1 MDMRESLIGKPLE
14 GFGVYCR
21 KAAAEGAVLLK
32 NEQQTLPLQPGEKV
46 SVFGRCQLE
55 YYRSGTGS
63 GGAVNVEYSSNLLDG
78 LAQYPQ
84 VEVNPELVQIY
95 QDWLKEHPFDN
106 GGGGWAAE
114 PWHQKEMPITD
125 AIAEKAA
132 AFSKKAILVLGRTAG
147 EDKDNADTEG
157 SYRLTGEELTI
168 LKKVTEYFPQVIVVL
183 NVSNVID
190 MSWIDDPVYADHIT
204 GVLYVWAGGME
215 GGNATAD
222 VLCGKVSPS
231 GKLTDTIIYHIMD
244 NPAAVHFGGKFSNT
258 YVEDIYVG
266 YRYFET
272 FHPEQVQYPF
282 GFGLSYT
289 TFALSEQKL
298 TVEGKGKD
306 AVLTVSVTITNT
318 GDTYT
323 GKEVAQVYSHAPQGE
338 LGKPVKE
345 LIGFAKTKEL
355 GPGER
360 EVLAISVPAARLA
373 SYDDGGYTGH
383 KSCYVLEA
391 GAYEILVGNSVRE
404 TKTAGTWDLT
414 DLVVVEELQEA
425 LSAEEA
431 FDRIKPGVAKEDGTY
446 EVAYEPVPLKTFD
459 LEARIQEHLPPII
472 PQTGDVGIRL
482 ADVKAGKATLDAF
495 IGQLSN
501 EDMAIL
507 ARGEGMSNPNVT
519 PGTASAFGGVGENL
533 YEFGIPIACTADGPS
548 GIRMESGMKATQLPI
563 GTLLACSWNIPMMEE
578 LYVLEGQELLRNEI
592 DTLLGP
598 GINIHRC
605 PLNGRNF
612 EYFSE
617 DPFLAGQFTAAV
629 TRGIK
634 KGGSAATMKHFAA
647 NSQETY
653 RFDVNAIASERALRE
668 IYLKAFEIAVKEA
681 EASSVMTSYN
691 PINGHW
697 AASNYDLVTTIL
709 HEEWGYEGLVM
720 TDWWARMNDCTEG
733 GEAVRS
739 NTAAMIRSQNDV
751 YMVVYNN
758 GAEINAL
765 HDNTLE
771 ALETGKL
778 TVGELQRCAKNI
790 CRFILR
796 SPVMDRPMKA
806 PNPAVF
812 FPAEKE
818 APKEIKV
825 VELPADGTIVYN
837 DCDKRDPNHL
847 EMAEILKQ
855 TPVQEPPAEKVCVHI
870 PEGGIYNLVLCIVSP
885 MPDTNQCAMN
895 ISLNDEVIYTFQIGG
910 TMGRWMEQ
918 KLVKAQLEA
927 GYYTLDLEVVKP
939 VVNLGWF
946 RFQRLK

>member
-1 MDMRESLIGKPLE
+1 MCESLIGKPLE
-14 GFGVYCR
+14 GFHEYCR
-21 KAAAEGAVLLK
+21 VAAAEGAVLLK
-32 NEQQTLPLQPGEKV
+32 NEAQTLPLLAGERV

-63 GGAVNVEYSSNLLDG
+63 GGAVNVEYSSNLIDG
-78 LAQYPQ
+78 LSQYPQ
-84 VEVNPELVQIY
+84 VEINQELLQIY
-95 QDWLKEHPFDN
+95 KDWLVENPFDN

-125 AIAEKAA
+125 EIAAQAA

-147 EDKDNADTEG
+147 EDKDNADAEG
-157 SYRLTGEELTI
+157 SYRLTAEELSV
-168 LKKVTEYFPQVIVVL
+168 LKKITQYFSQVIVVL
-183 NVSNVID
+183 DVSNVID
-190 MSWIDDPVYADHIT
+190 MSWVEDPVYEGHIT
-204 GVLYVWAGGME
+204 SVIYVWAGGME
-215 GGNATAD
+215 GGNGAAD
-222 VLCGKVSPS
+222 VLCGAVSPS
-231 GKLTDTIIYHIMD
+231 GKLSDTIAYRIMD
-244 NPAAVHFGGKFSNT
+244 NPAAVNFGGKFSNT

-272 FHPEQVQYPF
+272 FHPEQVQYAF

-289 TFALSEQKL
+289 TFSMTEESLDIKGS
-298 TVEGKGKD
+298 GKE
-306 AVLTVSVTITNT
+306 AVLTVSVKVTNT
-318 GDTYT
+318 GDVYA
-323 GKEVAQVYSHAPQGE
+323 GKEVVQVYSQAPQGY

-345 LIGFAKTKEL
+345 LIGFAKTRAL
-355 GPGER
+355 APGES
-360 EVLAISVPAARLA
+360 EVVSVSVPAARLA

-391 GAYEILVGNSVRE
+391 GAYDILVGNSVKNV
-404 TKTAGTWDLT
+404 TVAGTYEVADLI
-414 DLVVVEELQEA
+414 VVEELQEA
-425 LSAEEA
+425 LPAEQA
-431 FDRIKPGVAKEDGTY
+431 FDRIKPGAAKGDGTY
-446 EVAYEPVPLKTFD
+446 EISYEPVPLKTFD
-459 LEARIQEHLPPII
+459 RAARIQENLPPVI
-472 PQTGDVGIRL
+472 PQTGDRGIKLR
-482 ADVKAGKATLDAF
+482 DVRDGKASMDDF

-501 EDMAIL
+501 EDMAVL
-507 ARGEGMSNPNVT
+507 VRGEGMSNPNVT
-519 PGTASAFGGVGENL
+519 PGTASAFGGIGENL
-533 YEFGIPIACTADGPS
+533 YGFGIPIACTADGPS

-563 GTLLACSWNIPMMEE
+563 GTLLACTWNIPMMEE
-578 LYVLEGQELLRNEI
+578 LYVLEGKELLRNEV

-629 TRGIK
+629 TRGIQ

-653 RFDVNAIASERALRE
+653 RFDVDAIVSERAVRE
-668 IYLKAFEIAVKEA
+668 IYLKAFEIAVKEG
-681 EASSVMTSYN
+681 EASSIMTSYN

-709 HEEWGYEGLVM
+709 RDEWGYEGMVM
-720 TDWWARMNDCTEG
+720 TDWWARMNDCVEG

-739 NTAAMIRSQNDV
+739 NTAAMVRAQNDV
-751 YMVVYNN
+751 YMVIYNN

-765 HDNTLE
+765 HDNTIE
-771 ALETGKL
+771 ALENGKL

-790 CRFILR
+790 CNFIINA
-796 SPVMDRPMKA
+796 PVMDRPMKA

-812 FPAEKE
+812 FAAAKE
-818 APKEIKV
+818 APEGMQVI
-825 VELPADGTIVYN
+825 ELPADGTIVYN
-837 DCDKRDPNHL
+837 DCEKRDPNHL

-855 TPVQEPPAEKVCVHI
+855 TPVQEPPTDPVCVHI
-870 PEGGIYNLVLCIVSP
+870 SEAGIYNLVLCIVSP

-895 ISLNDEVIYTFQIGG
+895 ISLNGEVIYTFQIGG

-918 KLVKAQLEA
+918 KLVKAELEA

-939 VVNLGWF
+939 VINLGWF
-946 RFQRLK
+946 RFQKI